1 MPAKAA
7 IVQAASCCFIGQ
19 TQQLDYSVVAIL
31 CVYSLVYSCLRKVM
45 LVALPQDVVGGT

>member
-19 TQQLDYSVVAIL
+19 TQQLDYSVGGR
-31 CVYSLVYSCLRKVM
+31 SLRLLIGLQLSEES
-45 LVALPQDVVGGT
+45 QDVVGGT